1 MEISLDD
8 KAHKNDKSLASRS
21 KIGGSS
27 DEKDEKAPD
36 SSDNN
41 GMQKNKTVKAKK
53 RKKPKDVTAPRQ
65 PLTGKFLFLLVAFSN
80 FIVVF

>member
-1 MEISLDD
+1 MENNVDNVNVQND
-8 KAHKNDKSLASRS
+8 EPKAGALKVS
-21 KIGGSS
+21 GSS

-41 GMQKNKTVKAKK
+41 GIQKSKPSKAKK

-65 PLTGKFLFLLVAFSN
+65 PLTGIDS
-80 FIVVF
+80 